1 MCHSLF
7 NPLRANILESLVWPG
22 RGATG
27 LWSIGSLFIYLFICG
42 LIASGKIL
50 GIANLWH
57 MIMPKPSAGHSFHC
71 PQVTVIWCEIRTVKE
86 DLLVLHL
93 VQDSCKIGY
102 A

>member
-1 MCHSLF
+1 
-7 NPLRANILESLVWPG
+7 
-22 RGATG
+22 
-27 LWSIGSLFIYLFICG
+27 
-42 LIASGKIL
+42 
-50 GIANLWH
+50 

-102 A
+102 ARFLVSCSVAKRFFYNIMSISSVNIVG